1 MMFMIVHAATPC
13 FHVSKL
19 VMCGKQMQFAF
30 NCVQMSPVCFVSNRV
45 SLKERSCH
53 VLLVQF
59 WGSSISVAFCRS
71 IWKCHTWHDDPE
83 DATHLNHILGSKLHD
98 HLHITSYYIMLCI
111 HLPCVY
117 IYIHTPCGTY
127 HPAFLF
133 VGKQWNTQCGMVQP
147 LQPCIKQL
155 ELLLHKVQHRLQVL
169 GQTLVISWNEM
180 GTEGIEEIPYA
191 LKDLK
196 SIFTIL

>member
-83 DATHLNHILGSKLHD
+83 DATHLNHILGY
-98 HLHITSYYIMLCI
+98 T
-111 HLPCVY
+111 
-117 IYIHTPCGTY
+117 HTLRYVSSCFFVCRKTMKHTMRHGATVATM
-127 HPAFLF
+127 HQTARTASSQSTAPAASFGSNLGDF
-133 VGKQWNTQCGMVQP
+133 VKWNGNWRNRRNPIC
-147 LQPCIKQL
+147 
-155 ELLLHKVQHRLQVL
+155 
-169 GQTLVISWNEM
+169 
-180 GTEGIEEIPYA
+180 
-191 LKDLK
+191 LKR
-196 SIFTIL
+196 S

>member
-1 MMFMIVHAATPC
+1 MCHAIFIHCLSTRCYASLCMMFMIVHAATPC

-45 SLKERSCH
+45 SLKGRSCH

-71 IWKCHTWHDDPE
+71 ILKCHTWHDNPE

-117 IYIHTPCGTY
+117 IYTHTPILYVSSC
-127 HPAFLF
+127 FF
-133 VGKQWNTQCGMVQP
+133 VCRKT
-147 LQPCIKQL
+147 
-155 ELLLHKVQHRLQVL
+155 
-169 GQTLVISWNEM
+169 
-180 GTEGIEEIPYA
+180 
-191 LKDLK
+191 
-196 SIFTIL
+196 